1 MSEAAFST
9 SGLQL
14 EADRGIWVMGLRLL
28 PAGGTLLEVY
38 AILAIQHA

>member
-14 EADRGIWVMGLRLL
+14 EADRGIWVMGTGMF
-28 PAGGTLLEVY
+28 AGGWY
-38 AILAIQHA
+38 FA